1 MLHKQVLV
9 KDGAAGSKKKGAISS
24 GKKAAGNSAKPAGPL
39 PQGWLC
45 LWKEHKSGQK
55 VGRTYKVSTGSLR

>member
-9 KDGAAGSKKKGAISS
+9 KDAAAGSKKKDAISS
-24 GKKAAGNSAKPAGPL
+24 GKKAAGDSAKPAGPL

-45 LWKEHKSGQK
+45 LRKKHKSGQK
-55 VGRTYKVSTGSLR
+55 VGQTYKVRTRSLR